1 MTHTND
7 TTADPFATFI
17 GAGIILSVI
26 ACILTL
32 ITAVITAP
40 ETTASLGD
48 SLFHLESYTPPTIY
62 TAENAA
68 LGIAKLI
75 LWLTVALAT
84 YQVLRLCY
92 SIFYTKPLPSHW
104 SEFALLILLIISL
117 LTYHDLITILANA
130 HFGPLAEITKTF
142 SDTITVTLILSV
154 TTLACYFVREIL
166 NTTFRKAEEK

>member
-40 ETTASLGD
+40 ETTASLGETLLPTD
-48 SLFHLESYTPPTIY
+48 TTTTIY

-104 SEFALLILLIISL
+104 SVFALLILLIISL

>member
-17 GAGIILSVI
+17 GAGIILSAI

-40 ETTASLGD
+40 ETTASLGETLLLTD
-48 SLFHLESYTPPTIY
+48 PTTTIY

-130 HFGPLAEITKTF
+130 HFGPLVEITKTF
-142 SDTITVTLILSV
+142 SDTITITLILSV